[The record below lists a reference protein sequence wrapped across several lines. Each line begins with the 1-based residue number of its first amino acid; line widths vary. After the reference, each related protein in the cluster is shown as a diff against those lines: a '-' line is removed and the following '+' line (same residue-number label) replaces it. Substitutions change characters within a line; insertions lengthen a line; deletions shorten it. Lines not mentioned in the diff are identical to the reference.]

1 MIAGG
6 ASYNYGVHSMVTMV
20 DTFLVET
27 LTQFDRNGRYGVT
40 FGSGGG
46 IVGCTC
52 KGVQPLKSGQYDTIP
67 HIVDPPIMFESVGDG
82 AIAGNDVL

>member
-27 LTQFDRNGRYGVT
+27 LTQFNRNGGYGVT

-46 IVGCTC
+46 IA
-52 KGVQPLKSGQYDTIP
+52 DTLTI
-67 HIVDPPIMFESVGDG
+67 
-82 AIAGNDVL
+82 DVEFSAAQQLQVKHSHG